1 MTLDGRLVLMANR
14 EPTPSPHSNSTGRRA
29 GLGHG
34 ACDGAPRLVFVD
46 EVPCGG
52 ENPSDIALADDAVHV
67 ANQDSGTITVL
78 ALDTDPGLLTR
89 RVGGLAIP
97 SPTQGV
103 ARRADRRPRDPSA
116 GRAGRPK

>member
-1 MTLDGRLVLMANR
+1 VRWRD
-14 EPTPSPHSNSTGRRA
+14 
-29 GLGHG
+29 
-34 ACDGAPRLVFVD
+34 
-46 EVPCGG
+46 
-52 ENPSDIALADDAVHV
+52 PSDIALADDAVHV

-78 ALDTDPGLLTR
+78 ALDTDRGLLTR

>member
-1 MTLDGRLVLMANR
+1 M
-14 EPTPSPHSNSTGRRA
+14 
-29 GLGHG
+29 
-34 ACDGAPRLVFVD
+34 
-46 EVPCGG
+46 
-52 ENPSDIALADDAVHV
+52 ALADDAVHV